1 LSRTRSWQP
10 IAREGNRVYV
20 LEQMVDQNQ
29 LSGPTRIAGQRLN
42 FYELQ

>member
-1 LSRTRSWQP
+1 
-10 IAREGNRVYV
+10 
-20 LEQMVDQNQ
+20 MVDQNQ